1 MRQMEGGSAS
11 NSQIEH
17 SRVRLNRLGFFQD
30 VDVET
35 IEVLGTSNQIDVEYT
50 VEEAPSGSM
59 GLQVGY
65 ARYSWLLLSA
75 SIHHNNWF
83 GTVKRVALS
92 RSNRRLRPAQKFS
105 YEDP

>member
-35 IEVLGTSNQIDVEYT
+35 IEVPGTCNQIDVEYT
-50 VEEAPSGSM
+50 VEEAPSGIM

-65 ARYSWLLLSA
+65 ARYSGLLFMA
-75 SIHHNNWF
+75 SIQQNNWI
-83 GTVKRVALS
+83 GTGKFLS
-92 RSNRRLRPAQKFS
+92 LSLSKQRFYK
-105 YEDP
+105 